1 VVQSPAMFATG
12 QSSPVPVAQS
22 STPSSI
28 AHGSGNF
35 TITVTG
41 SGFVAGS
48 QATWNGADLTT
59 SYISATQLL
68 VYVPAKVVASS
79 GTATIIVTNPAPGG
93 GKSGSLTFTIN

>member
-1 VVQSPAMFATG
+1 MFATG

-28 AHGSGNF
+28 VHGSGNF
-35 TITVTG
+35 TMVTG

-48 QATWNGADLTT
+48 QATSNGADLTT